1 MMHLDKHRLSGGHT
15 RRLITPAD
23 GPMTNGTSDAAGAP
37 RPPVAEDGLQRIPS
51 LLSKTAM

>member
-15 RRLITPAD
+15 RRLITPTD

-37 RPPVAEDGLQRIPS
+37 RPPVAEDGLQRIPP